1 MSTNLT
7 VADKHDT
14 VIDFSIAVAAV
25 EEVFSKHA
33 TLVGSKHAVGENRD
47 GDRLILEQL
56 SQLLVVASIVLN
68 IADVLHIDYLICSIF
83 TSVARFFSLAV
94 LVVVV
99 LAKNSELR
107 DVGKALVHPS
117 TSAAV
122 VISVAVQKLLYRVF
136 LKLFVN
142 SSNFGQ
148 ALNC

>member
-1 MSTNLT
+1 M
-7 VADKHDT
+7 
-14 VIDFSIAVAAV
+14 
-25 EEVFSKHA
+25 
-33 TLVGSKHAVGENRD
+33 
-47 GDRLILEQL
+47 ILEQL
-56 SQLLVVASIVLN
+56 SKLLVVASIVLN
-68 IADVLHIDYLICSIF
+68 IANVLHMDYLICSIF
-83 TSVARFFSLAV
+83 TSVARFFSLTV
-94 LVVVV
+94 LVVIV